1 MVLILFCCV
10 MRDATI
16 FNEFNADRVKIESSL
31 RLNGFFL
38 SISIQVFDRSV
49 PSNLFWWCLFFR
61 VFFPQP
67 APSPPQVTRR
77 LPRVTAMAGKI
88 FRFSVPVDTFTDA
101 DGTARSLD
109 LELIP
114 ADGKTLDEIIWIAF
128 DADAQVRLHLSCPMQ
143 PLYRVKLVPIFKSH
157 QSNSSWKLTHH
168 HNVII
173 TWKQCLDFSFA
184 KECET
189 FFHWYEKLRW
199 WRWHVIPRFHL
210 PNASEWR
217 NWRTLFVLRS
227 AIAQSFILTRFSRS
241 FITIILSLFFMNG
254 IENAQNSFL
263 SVFFPI
269 HPSCPRLV
277 GKW

>member
-1 MVLILFCCV
+1 M
-10 MRDATI
+10 M
-16 FNEFNADRVKIESSL
+16 S
-31 RLNGFFL
+31 
-38 SISIQVFDRSV
+38 
-49 PSNLFWWCLFFR
+49 FFR

-189 FFHWYEKLRW
+189 FFHWYEKLR
-199 WRWHVIPRFHL
+199 
-210 PNASEWR
+210 
-217 NWRTLFVLRS
+217 
-227 AIAQSFILTRFSRS
+227 
-241 FITIILSLFFMNG
+241 
-254 IENAQNSFL
+254 
-263 SVFFPI
+263 
-269 HPSCPRLV
+269 
-277 GKW
+277 